1 MNRVK
6 RCLQTLLDHFINQE
20 DKPNIGVLDFSRG
33 VNHEFSCSA
42 DMIDIR
48 QTISLTAP
56 FSGFVIFYCKLD
68 VTDCSI
74 RKEGFGDFARNGIR
88 NDTSTGR
95 WQTINTPIVKGES
108 IIFDYWGKEEGNG
121 VIQFIPYKNT

>member
-6 RCLQTLLDHFINQE
+6 LCLQTLLNRFVNQE

-48 QTISLTAP
+48 QKISLTAP
-56 FSGFVIFYCKLD
+56 FSGFAIFYCKLD

-88 NDTSTGR
+88 NDTSKGR
-95 WQTINTPIVKGES
+95 WQTINTPIVKGEP
-108 IIFDYWGKEEGNG
+108 IIFDYWGKEKGNG
-121 VIQFIPYKNT
+121 VIRFIPYKNT